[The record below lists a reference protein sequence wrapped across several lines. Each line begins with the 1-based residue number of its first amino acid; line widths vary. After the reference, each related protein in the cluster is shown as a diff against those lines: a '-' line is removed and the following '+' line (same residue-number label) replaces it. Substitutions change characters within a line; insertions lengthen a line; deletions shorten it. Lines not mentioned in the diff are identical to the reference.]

1 MHTKLLVPTD
11 FTEVAHTAIN
21 HAVRIAET
29 TKGEVILL
37 NVVKSKEEVSPATE
51 KMAEE
56 EKIAKSFY
64 SDCQS

>member
-37 NVVKSKEEVSPATE
+37 NVRIMNPLIT
-51 KMAEE
+51 
-56 EKIAKSFY
+56 Y
-64 SDCQS
+64 